1 MSKLVFNNN
10 NVTADKIYQAE
21 TITINEVT
29 TDGGAYVG
37 NDVNTGGGNFTGRD
51 THNTPPVTPASA
63 MPDANETVF
72 RQWLMQ
78 HFSTDDL
85 KILCADVQAA
95 LAHANIALPLSLDII
110 GGDGLE
116 SRCHNLIAYLR
127 QRGHFAV
134 LQRVAHASRPN
145 VEKPW
150 GSHEP

>member
-37 NDVNTGGGNFTGRD
+37 HDVNTGGGNFTGRD
-51 THNTPPVTPASA
+51 THNTPPVTPAQA
-63 MPDANETVF
+63 MPDANETAF
-72 RQWLMQ
+72 RRWLMQ

-95 LAHANIALPLSLDII
+95 LARDGITLSLSLDLV

-116 SRCHNLIAYLR
+116 NRCHNLINYLR
-127 QRGHFAV
+127 QRGHFPA
-134 LQRVAHASRPN
+134 LQRVAYAARPH
-145 VEKPW
+145 VEKP
-150 GSHEP
+150 